1 MRASLLRTPLVV
13 ALVAGGAVLGA
24 VPTLAQTSSC
34 RDVQTF
40 MGERQKLIQQL
51 NNAGGKDKK
60 LDPGVA
66 CSAFGKLVTNGETGL
81 KWIEANKDW
90 CQIPDQFAQSFR
102 EDHDKMKKLR
112 GEACKI
118 AAKAA
123 QIEKEARR
131 GSNPFGGGLTGEYK
145 IPQGAL

>member
-1 MRASLLRTPLVV
+1 MAMCWP
-13 ALVAGGAVLGA
+13 
-24 VPTLAQTSSC
+24 
-34 RDVQTF
+34 
-40 MGERQKLIQQL
+40 
-51 NNAGGKDKK
+51 
-60 LDPGVA
+60 
-66 CSAFGKLVTNGETGL
+66 LVTNGETGL

-123 QIEKEARR
+123 QMEKEARR